1 MQNFDVIIIGG
12 GVIGCAVARELAR
25 KKLRIALL
33 EATADICNGQSKANT
48 AIVHGGHDAKEGS
61 LKAKFN
67 VLGNAMFDRIAR
79 ELDVPFERNGSLV
92 VAFTQEEEPALDA
105 LFARGVANGVPG
117 LRLIDREELLRREPN
132 LSPAARRALLVESGG
147 IVCPYEL
154 TQAYAENAAHNGVE
168 FIREA
173 RVTAVRAQEG
183 GWQIEST
190 AGDFAAKAVVNC
202 AGIHSDEINN
212 MVSEKKYSMT
222 PRRGEYY
229 IVDKRYAG
237 AFRSTVFQVPT
248 AMGKGILVAPT
259 VDGTILLGPTADDI
273 PDKEDKRSTADG
285 LARVLAGAS
294 KTWENIPGRGFIT
307 TFSGVRA
314 HADAGDFVLGEAP
327 DAPCFFNA
335 LGIESP
341 GLSSA
346 PAIGEYLANA
356 VADRLHAEPNPDFDP
371 IRRGIPKFRELSNEE
386 RVALIA
392 ENPDYAKIVCRC
404 ETVTE
409 AEIRESIRRP
419 VGARTMDGV
428 KRRTR
433 AGMGRCQSGFCST
446 RVMEILCEELGL
458 EPTEVTKCGGE
469 SRFVEERL
477 FGGERDA

>member
-1 MQNFDVIIIGG
+1 M
-12 GVIGCAVARELAR
+12 
-25 KKLRIALL
+25 
-33 EATADICNGQSKANT
+33 
-48 AIVHGGHDAKEGS
+48 
-61 LKAKFN
+61 
-67 VLGNAMFDRIAR
+67 
-79 ELDVPFERNGSLV
+79 
-92 VAFTQEEEPALDA
+92 
-105 LFARGVANGVPG
+105 
-117 LRLIDREELLRREPN
+117 
-132 LSPAARRALLVESGG
+132 
-147 IVCPYEL
+147 
-154 TQAYAENAAHNGVE
+154 
-168 FIREA
+168 
-173 RVTAVRAQEG
+173 
-183 GWQIEST
+183 
-190 AGDFAAKAVVNC
+190 
-202 AGIHSDEINN
+202 
-212 MVSEKKYSMT
+212 
-222 PRRGEYY
+222 
-229 IVDKRYAG
+229 
-237 AFRSTVFQVPT
+237 
-248 AMGKGILVAPT
+248 
-259 VDGTILLGPTADDI
+259 
-273 PDKEDKRSTADG
+273 
-285 LARVLAGAS
+285 
-294 KTWENIPGRGFIT
+294 
-307 TFSGVRA
+307 
-314 HADAGDFVLGEAP
+314 LGEAP